1 MNSPFVNGAALIV
14 LAAALGAIGL
24 SAILFGAHVLAP
36 IDSAPA
42 ASVSAAAP
50 APAASASAAAPKPR
64 PSFNDYDLAKRDRQ
78 IDWCEHHKG
87 IPTMTFWHD
96 HSNVLCLRPESI
108 IPLPAGE
115 PE

>member
-1 MNSPFVNGAALIV
+1 MNSLFMSGIAQIK
-14 LAAALGAIGL
+14 LAAALVAAAFVVIP
-24 SAILFGAHVLAP
+24 FGVRVLAP
-36 IDSAPA
+36 IDPAPSTLASAPA
-42 ASVSAAAP
+42 PV
-50 APAASASAAAPKPR
+50 ASASTAASKPR
-64 PSFNDYDLAKRDRQ
+64 PPFNDYDLAKRDRQ

>member
-1 MNSPFVNGAALIV
+1 MNSLFMSGIAQIK
-14 LAAALGAIGL
+14 LAAALVAAAFVVIP
-24 SAILFGAHVLAP
+24 FGVRVLAP

-42 ASVSAAAP
+42 SSASAAAP
-50 APAASASAAAPKPR
+50 APAPSASTVASKPR
-64 PSFNDYDLAKRDRQ
+64 PPFNDYDLAKRDRQ

-96 HSNVLCLRPESI
+96 HSNVLCLRSESI